1 MQGFAVLG
9 AELEDVADFDA
20 ALDLKGLAAFGAGV
34 ASHGVAQVGPFDGQ
48 FHVADEAEVAD
59 VLVGLVGTGD
69 PVVTGLEFLVGV
81 DLFHALEA
89 GRAGKAHGRT
99 GHGFH
104 LFGRGELDVVGVE
117 EVGQLDF
124 VEFTVAAQEH
134 GHGLAVSHEEQGLDE
149 LVAGGVHEGAE
160 FFDGVL
166 VGGVQLFHGRAG
178 GGVLFELGLDGGAFH
193 VGGPGA
199 FRPVGAG
206 GDGVFAG
213 FGKHHEFVGEVA
225 ADSAGIGFHGAEV
238 EAHAGEDLVIG
249 LLHGGVALVRA
260 FVVHIEGVGVLHQ
273 EFTAAHEAEAG
284 AHFVA
289 VLGLDLVQVQGKLA
303 IGLHF
308 AAQEVGHH
316 FFVGRAEAV
325 VAVVAVLEAQ
335 EFLAVLLPAAGLFP
349 EFAGLDHRQEGFKGT
364 GFVHFA
370 AHDGL
375 GLFKGTKAQRQPGVD
390 AGSELADHARAHQQL
405 VADHFG
411 VGRGFFEGG
420 DVVTAPAHGKSS
432 SYYG

>member
-1 MQGFAVLG
+1 M
-9 AELEDVADFDA
+9 ADFDA

-34 ASHGVAQVGPFDGQ
+34 AGHGVAKVNVFDGQ
-48 FHVADEAEVAD
+48 LDVADEAEVAHM
-59 VLVGLVGTGD
+59 LIGLVGAGY
-69 PVVTGLEFLVGV
+69 PVVAGLEFLVGV
-81 DLFHALEA
+81 DLVHALEA
-89 GRAGKAHGRT
+89 GGAGKAHGGA

-104 LFGRGELDVVGVE
+104 LFGSGELDVVGVD
-117 EVGQLDF
+117 EVGQLDLI
-124 VEFTVAAQEH
+124 EFAVAAQEH
-134 GHGLAVSHEEQGLDE
+134 GHRLAVGHEEQGLDE
-149 LVAGGVHEGAE
+149 FVGRGAHEGHE

-166 VGGVQLFHGRAG
+166 AGGVQLFHGGAG
-178 GGVLFELGLDGGAFH
+178 SGVLLELGLDGGAFH

-213 FGKHHEFVGEVA
+213 FGEHHELMGEVA
-225 ADSAGIGFHGAEV
+225 ADGAGVGFHGAEV
-238 EAHAGEDLVIG
+238 EAHAGEYLVVG
-249 LLHGGVALVRA
+249 FLHGSVALVRA
-260 FVVHIEGVGVLHQ
+260 FVVHVEGVGVLHE
-273 EFTAAHEAEAG
+273 EFAAAHEAEAG

-289 VLGLDLVQVQGKLA
+289 VLGLDLVQVQGELA

-308 AAQEVGHH
+308 AAQEVGHD
-316 FFVGRAEAV
+316 FFVGRAKAV

-349 EFAGLDHRQEGFKGT
+349 ELAGLDHGQEGFKGT

-375 GLFKGTKAQRQPGVD
+375 GLFKGAKAQRQPGVD

-405 VADHFG
+405 VADNFG